1 MNTVDIVILII
12 LTIFVYFG
20 ARRGLIDEILG
31 LTGWIIAVICAI
43 KFGGS
48 LAAIISEKAPN
59 FQVISSVLAALIILF
74 GIRFA
79 FLLFIKILKTSAP
92 QVTENSL
99 NKIAGA
105 FLGFLQGV
113 FITSI
118 IVLIF
123 LLIPFSKNIKNIQN
137 NSVMFPHLKKVSIF
151 IVNTAANFIPQTQ
164 SLLSG
169 ILEKIDANYDEG
181 NGINPDDLKKVQEKI
196 NNGVNNATNKLPLEP
211 PKKEDMEKVKKK
223 VKEINEDLRR

>member
-79 FLLFIKILKTSAP
+79 FLFFIKILKTSAS

-151 IVNTAANFIPQTQ
+151 IVNTVANFIPQTQ

-169 ILEKIDANYDEG
+169 ILEKIDANYDEE

-196 NNGVNNATNKLPLEP
+196 NKGVNNATNKLPLEP